1 MTVNVVFLD
10 YLCCHNL
17 LLLCYSSVCC
27 YIIAPLFICVILR
40 LVTIKSVIN
49 LCKKIFTRKSIET
62 QEPTKGFTPES
73 SEKLSASTSNNHKN
87 SSSAVASF
95 DNPRVL
101 TRDQHP
107 VSRQLLSPS
116 ALKVLY
122 RLNKS
127 GFDAYLVGGGVRD
140 ILLGLKPKDFDIA
153 TNATPEEIKGLFRN
167 CRLIGRRF
175 RLAHIVFGREII
187 EVATFRGHH
196 DNGAKQTQEQK
207 KTSKQ
212 SDEGMLLRDNI
223 YGTIEEDAERRDF
236 TINAL
241 YYSTKDFKVFDFAN
255 GVKDVEDRV
264 IRLIGDPETRYRE
277 DPVRMLRAIRFATKL
292 DMDIAEGTRAS
303 IKELSSLMANIP
315 AARMFEEF
323 LKMFISG
330 KAIANFEQLR
340 QYNLFGYFF
349 PVVDQALN
357 ANTTTDAEQIQ
368 QERLLALITLSMR
381 NTDKR
386 INNDQRVTPAF
397 LFAAMLWYPL
407 QRYISQINATQQL
420 APQDAFFAA
429 LSEIMPEQQRSIAIP
444 KRFQGVMKDIWILQD
459 KLARREGKRAFKT
472 FEHPKFR
479 AGYDFLLLRAEI
491 EQSDEL
497 KALAQWWTDFQD
509 VSNDARV
516 QMIKSIKSPSGSKR
530 RSPRKRRKPAK
541 NTSNTHNTE

>member
-1 MTVNVVFLD
+1 M
-10 YLCCHNL
+10 
-17 LLLCYSSVCC
+17 
-27 YIIAPLFICVILR
+27 
-40 LVTIKSVIN
+40 
-49 LCKKIFTRKSIET
+49 
-62 QEPTKGFTPES
+62 
-73 SEKLSASTSNNHKN
+73 
-87 SSSAVASF
+87 
-95 DNPRVL
+95 L

-122 RLNKS
+122 RLNKG

-140 ILLGLKPKDFDIA
+140 ILLGQKPKDFDIA

-196 DNGAKQTQEQK
+196 DEEDQK
-207 KTSKQ
+207 DKKISKQ
-212 SDEGMLLRDNI
+212 SEHGMLLRDNI
-223 YGTIEEDAERRDF
+223 YGSIDEDAQRRDF

-241 YYSTKDFKVFDFAN
+241 YYSSKDFKVYDFAN
-255 GVKDVEDRV
+255 GVKDVENRV

-292 DMDIAEGTRAS
+292 DMQIEAQTKAP
-303 IKELSSLMANIP
+303 IKALSPLMANIP

-330 KAIANFEQLR
+330 KAVANYEQLR
-340 QYNLFGYFF
+340 EYNLFRYFF
-349 PVVDQALN
+349 PAVDQALD
-357 ANTTTDAEQIQ
+357 ANDELL
-368 QERLLALITLSMR
+368 ERFIMLAMA

-407 QRYISQINATQQL
+407 QKYIAQINTNNSL
-420 APQDAFFAA
+420 SPQDAFFAA
-429 LSEIMPEQQRSIAIP
+429 LNEVMPEQQRSIAIP

-459 KLARREGKRAFKT
+459 KLARREGKKAFKT

-479 AGYDFLLLRAEI
+479 AGYDFLLLRSEI
-491 EQSDEL
+491 ESDNTQLAEL
-497 KALAQWWTDFQD
+497 AKWWTDFQD
-509 VSNDARV
+509 VSDDAKV
-516 QMIKSIKSPSGSKR
+516 QMVRAIKSPNSGKR
-530 RSPRKRRKPAK
+530 RSPRKRRKPVPPSA
-541 NTSNTHNTE
+541 E

>member
-1 MTVNVVFLD
+1 M
-10 YLCCHNL
+10 
-17 LLLCYSSVCC
+17 
-27 YIIAPLFICVILR
+27 I
-40 LVTIKSVIN
+40 IKSVID
-49 LCKKIFTRKSIET
+49 LCKKIFTRPSNNAQTITSKVTTHKTSA
-62 QEPTKGFTPES
+62 PPK
-73 SEKLSASTSNNHKN
+73 KKAHASTKQHNVS
-87 SSSAVASF
+87 ASF
-95 DNPRVL
+95 DAPLVL

-107 VSRQLLSPS
+107 VSRQLLSPN

-122 RLNKS
+122 RLNKG

-196 DNGAKQTQEQK
+196 DSTAEKSKKPTKEHT

-212 SDEGMLLRDNI
+212 NDEGMLLRDNI

-255 GVKDVEDRV
+255 GVKDIEDKV

-292 DMDIAEGTRAS
+292 DMQISPETSAP
-303 IKELSSLMANIP
+303 IQELATLMASIP

-340 QYNLFGYFF
+340 HYNLFGYFF
-349 PVVDQALN
+349 PAVEQALN
-357 ANTTTDAEQIQ
+357 AQPENEQAKVEQ
-368 QERLLALITLSMR
+368 QQLLALIVLAMG
-381 NTDKR
+381 NTDQR

-397 LFAAMLWYPL
+397 LFAALLWYPL
-407 QRYISQINATQQL
+407 QKHIKQINAAQQL

-429 LSEIMPEQQRSIAIP
+429 LSEVMPEQQRSIAIP

-491 EQSDEL
+491 EQSAEL
-497 KALAQWWTDFQD
+497 KELAQWWTDFQE

-516 QMIKSIKSPSGSKR
+516 QMIKGIKMVPGSKR
-530 RSPRKRRKPAK
+530 RSPRKRRKPTKSAAA
-541 NTSNTHNTE
+541 NNSANHD

>member
-1 MTVNVVFLD
+1 M
-10 YLCCHNL
+10 
-17 LLLCYSSVCC
+17 
-27 YIIAPLFICVILR
+27 
-40 LVTIKSVIN
+40 
-49 LCKKIFTRKSIET
+49 
-62 QEPTKGFTPES
+62 
-73 SEKLSASTSNNHKN
+73 
-87 SSSAVASF
+87 
-95 DNPRVL
+95 
-101 TRDQHP
+101 
-107 VSRQLLSPS
+107 
-116 ALKVLY
+116 Y
-122 RLNKS
+122 RLNKG

-140 ILLGLKPKDFDIA
+140 ILLGQKPKDFDIA

-196 DNGAKQTQEQK
+196 ESASDEEKNCK

-212 SDEGMLLRDNI
+212 SDDGMLLRDNI
-223 YGTIEEDAERRDF
+223 YGTIDEDAQRRDF

-241 YYSTKDFKVFDFAN
+241 YYSSKDFKVFDFAN

-264 IRLIGDPETRYRE
+264 IRLIGEPTTRYRE

-292 DMDIAEGTRAS
+292 DMQIAPETKAP
-303 IKELSSLMANIP
+303 IKELAPLMANIP

-330 KAIANFEQLR
+330 KAVANFEQLR
-340 QYNLFGYFF
+340 EYNLFKFFF
-349 PVVDQALN
+349 PIVDQALDN
-357 ANTTTDAEQIQ
+357 DNE
-368 QERLLALITLSMR
+368 LIKRFIVQAMT

-397 LFAAMLWYPL
+397 LFAAMLWYSL
-407 QRYISQINATQQL
+407 QSYIQQINAQSQL

-444 KRFQGVMKDIWILQD
+444 KRFQSVMKDIWILQD

-491 EQSDEL
+491 ETDNHHLSEL
-497 KALAQWWTDFQD
+497 ANWWTDFQN
-509 VSNDARV
+509 VSNDAQL
-516 QMIKSIKSPSGSKR
+516 QMIKAVKAPSGSKK
-530 RSPRKRRKPAK
+530 RSPRKRRKPASK
-541 NTSNTHNTE
+541 AAVGS